1 MRDIVLNI
9 ISAVVALAVAAIVV
23 ICVGTSD
30 GSLTDKVTMFSAIG
44 AMLFAG
50 VIFFTVFFFEELIIT
65 NITAD
70 IDAGKIIKEQEKRIK
85 SNVLDLNKETKK

>member
-9 ISAVVALAVAAIVV
+9 ISVVIALAVAAVVV

-30 GSLTDKVTMFSAIG
+30 GSLADKVTMFSAIG

-50 VIFFTVFFFEELIIT
+50 VIFFTVFFFEVLIIT

-70 IDAGKIIKEQEKRIK
+70 IDAKRMVEERNKRIK

>member
-1 MRDIVLNI
+1 MRDVVLNI
-9 ISAVVALAVAAIVV
+9 ISVVVALAVAATVV

-44 AMLFAG
+44 AMVFAG
-50 VIFFTVFFFEELIIT
+50 VIFFTIFLFEMLIIT

-70 IDAGKIIKEQEKRIK
+70 IDAEKIIKEREERIK
-85 SNVLDLNKETKK
+85 SNVLDLNKENKK

>member
-1 MRDIVLNI
+1 MRDVVLNI
-9 ISAVVALAVAAIVV
+9 ISVVVALAVAATVV

-44 AMLFAG
+44 AMVFAG
-50 VIFFTVFFFEELIIT
+50 VIFFTIFFFGMLIIT

-70 IDAGKIIKEQEKRIK
+70 IDAEKIIKEREERIK
-85 SNVLDLNKETKK
+85 SNVLDLNKENKK

>member
-1 MRDIVLNI
+1 MRDGVLNI
-9 ISAVVALAVAAIVV
+9 ISVVVALAVAATVV

-44 AMLFAG
+44 AMVFAG
-50 VIFFTVFFFEELIIT
+50 VIFFTIFFFEMLIIT

-70 IDAGKIIKEQEKRIK
+70 IDAEKIIKEREERIK
-85 SNVLDLNKETKK
+85 SNVLDLNKENKK